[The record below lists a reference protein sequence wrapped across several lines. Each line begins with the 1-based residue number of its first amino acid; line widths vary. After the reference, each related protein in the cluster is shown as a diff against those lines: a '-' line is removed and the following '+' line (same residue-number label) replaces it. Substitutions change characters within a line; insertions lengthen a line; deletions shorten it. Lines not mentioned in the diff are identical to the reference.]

1 MKQERLKELS
11 EIFPEYNEKL
21 TKMINMTTDLLY
33 IIRNNTKFYESL
45 GFDKEEAKKVNYYHK
60 DFSGSYSIKK
70 TLPVLTDLSYNNLS
84 VKNGTEA
91 LITYAKFPYMTKE
104 EFSQSYNDLLKYCK
118 QDTWAMVEI

>member
-1 MKQERLKELS
+1 
-11 EIFPEYNEKL
+11 
-21 TKMINMTTDLLY
+21 MTTDLLY

-45 GFDKEEAKKVNYYHK
+45 GFDQEEAKKVNYYHK

-118 QDTWAMVEI
+118 QDTWAMVEILKVKRISSKVGNPTFKILNII